1 MEPYSYTNGD
11 KFETNNGQFDL
22 NSFKSKSKQSPAN
35 FNEMDYGTYNYVKPT
50 NVNETQ
56 PFMSDQI
63 NSEMNLDLEQI
74 QIQSGMNFGEK
85 VNSDFI
91 TTTLDMNKY
100 DDENNLSK
108 FENNDSIN
116 KINAR
121 SGLYCTFNILNI
133 IIQQRII

>member
-11 KFETNNGQFDL
+11 NLESENVQFDI
-22 NSFKSKSKQSPAN
+22 NSFKSKQGTN
-35 FNEMDYGTYNYVKPT
+35 HLNEMDYGTYNYVKPT
-50 NVNETQ
+50 QVNETQ

-74 QIQSGMNFGEK
+74 EIQSGVNFGEK
-85 VNSDFI
+85 VNSDYI
-91 TTTLDMNKY
+91 NSTLDKNRY
-100 DDENNLSK
+100 AEENDLSK

-121 SGLYCTFNILNI
+121 SGLYCIFTIYLK
-133 IIQQRII
+133 